1 MQEKPYE
8 RFTGNPCAACD
19 VKIGQWLS
27 VWWPTEAAWF
37 TGTVVE
43 LKTEHEA
50 TMSQIQHKVSYL
62 DEDELWHTLDV
73 ENFQLG
79 HSESNCLKLADE
91 LSAPDGSVAKNKQVV
106 KAAMSN
112 ELSKGKSKGLTKRY
126 DALLAAVAS
135 VRLSQLP
142 SRNREVDLGDVFAER
157 VLMRLQALLGGSFN
171 HECRRGS
178 S

>member
-19 VKIGQWLS
+19 VKNAQWLS

-37 TGTVVE
+37 TGKVVE
-43 LKTEHEA
+43 LKTEHKA
-50 TMSQIQHKVSYL
+50 SKSTMSQIQHKVSYL

-79 HSESNCLKLADE
+79 QSESNCLKLASE
-91 LSAPDGSVAKNKQVV
+91 LSAPDGSVAENKQVV

-112 ELSKGKSKGLTKRY
+112 GLSKGKSKGLTKRY
-126 DALLAAVAS
+126 DAPLTAVVS
-135 VRLSQLP
+135 VRLS
-142 SRNREVDLGDVFAER
+142 
-157 VLMRLQALLGGSFN
+157 
-171 HECRRGS
+171 
-178 S
+178 